1 MDEDLITHLQ
11 HQISGLESQL
21 RKYRES
27 HALRHGTLEA
37 GFQTGPAPQDGL
49 EGVGNNQYI
58 PPYEGV
64 EVGHSQDPLS
74 AHPPNDHST
83 DARSHEAMEEL
94 ASLMLT
100 MDLEGQ
106 GEPSFTLPPG
116 NSQVAL
122 KRELPSNLEPSKQ
135 VQGVHEAF
143 TLTLETRRHLVGCF
157 MQKFNIFH
165 EFLDERDAKF
175 IIQQQL
181 SDDQLDSQFRNYAL
195 FAVGAHLSDDP
206 DIFPLSSEFAGS
218 AERMVLE
225 SIRQHSSDLIAQGLV
240 LLAWRELVL
249 GNNSMAYNYIGE
261 LPLTDDSCGYE
272 QLLTDVRLSMKQW
285 LQVLFSTLDSM
296 SALSAS
302 WPRMTRSKTCSS
314 DECGR
319 FGPIFQWIG
328 KSDHESAGQT
338 EQTAS
343 ETRYLKYI

>member
-1 MDEDLITHLQ
+1 MDEDLIAHLQ

-37 GFQTGPAPQDGL
+37 GFRIGPALEVGL
-49 EGVGNNQYI
+49 EGVGKNHHI
-58 PPYEGV
+58 TPYEGV
-64 EVGHSQDPLS
+64 EAGHNQDPLS
-74 AHPPNDHST
+74 AHQPDNHST
-83 DARSHEAMEEL
+83 DDRSHEAMEEL

-116 NSQVAL
+116 NSQIAFKLDV
-122 KRELPSNLEPSKQ
+122 PSNLEPSKQ
-135 VQGVHEAF
+135 VQGVHDAS
-143 TLTLETRRHLVGCF
+143 TLTLETKRHLVSCF

-165 EFLDERDAKF
+165 EFLDERDAKS
-175 IIQQQL
+175 IIQQEL
-181 SDDQLDSQFRNYAL
+181 PDDQVDSQFRNYAL

-261 LPLTDDSCGYE
+261 LPLTMILVKMNNDFLMY
-272 QLLTDVRLSMKQW
+272 
-285 LQVLFSTLDSM
+285 
-296 SALSAS
+296 
-302 WPRMTRSKTCSS
+302 
-314 DECGR
+314 
-319 FGPIFQWIG
+319 IF
-328 KSDHESAGQT
+328 
-338 EQTAS
+338 
-343 ETRYLKYI
+343 L